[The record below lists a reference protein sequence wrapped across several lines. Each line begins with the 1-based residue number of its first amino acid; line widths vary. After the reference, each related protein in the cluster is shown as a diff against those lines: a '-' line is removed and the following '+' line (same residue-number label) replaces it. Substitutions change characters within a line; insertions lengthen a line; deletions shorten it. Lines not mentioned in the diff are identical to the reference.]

1 MKVTDHAATLGDLVV
16 HQPAAAALFER
27 LGLDYCCGGRRTL
40 EQACSQ
46 RGLDAQTVSV
56 LLGGLRDEP
65 ATPSLHHHDVARSS
79 ITELCDHIVAGHH
92 EPLGT
97 DLAHIS
103 DLLAT
108 VVRVHAK
115 ARPEL
120 LDLQRLFATTCTELE
135 IHLRLEEH
143 VLFPAC
149 RNLDERDDA
158 SAFDEGLLVLLEDNH
173 ETTGDALY
181 ALRELSGG
189 YDTDR
194 ALCGTHRALLQ
205 SLRAFELDLHQ
216 HVHEENNVLFPR
228 VRDRLAARA

>member
-1 MKVTDHAATLGDLVV
+1 MPPRSAISSSISPLRPRCSSASAWTTAAEDAGPLSR
-16 HQPAAAALFER
+16 PAASA
-27 LGLDYCCGGRRTL
+27 
-40 EQACSQ
+40 
-46 RGLDAQTVSV
+46 GLDAQTVSV